1 MSKLKKL
8 LHLVGDLFELHNSNF
23 YLQYVMVQAIIFVNQ
38 IKCSLCH
45 NTCHVFVK
53 NLAVDDSAMNG
64 WEPVVRHTSS
74 PWMTFLE
81 TLYNPLS
88 SP

>member
-1 MSKLKKL
+1 
-8 LHLVGDLFELHNSNF
+8 
-23 YLQYVMVQAIIFVNQ
+23 MVQAIVFVNQ

-45 NTCHVFVK
+45 DSSHVFVK
-53 NLAVDDSAMNG
+53 NLAVDDSAMKG

-81 TLYNPLS
+81 PLYNPLS